1 MAPYWPDGQPAWP
14 EEMPL
19 LETDIA
25 SAPRLS
31 AFAFQ
36 RRFGFD
42 LDLADL
48 SAHLLATE
56 QPTPD
61 LVLPET
67 TWRQRLRGVAATAA
81 ERIRESDTDVV
92 FIPHGAE
99 VVSRILAQVAS
110 TLGRRVL
117 FWESGFFPGHLYLD
131 PQAPHFFR
139 GAARID
145 GLQLSSSPTP
155 RARIFRDRWKA
166 ERQSKYPQNG
176 GNHQALARWLFSDAR
191 PVLLLPGQV
200 PTDAN
205 AVVGLGPFA
214 TLDDIYRRALSSIP
228 SSWRVLY
235 KPHPLAP
242 RDPLAGTP
250 SSDRFLSLDIDIHDA
265 IEASDAVLVHSSN
278 VGLEALLH
286 GKPVLTLGRPI
297 YAGRGLTIDLEH
309 HGGLTASLETAAVSA
324 PPEKAVIAFLDLILD
339 EALLADGDGE
349 MLMRRVEQA
358 APGIAQ
364 PSYLRWYGES
374 VQALVQACS
383 ALHEALRTQVRLDR
397 ALETLSPEHLETL
410 ANRVGLDALEPH
422 RFGGPAVARNRYAPP
437 PMPDLDQ
444 ALGVEAVYS
453 DLRLEDCTDPA
464 MVMASIEEGIIQVFS
479 VPGPSTTPNDSIH
492 AFSEDDLMHLARLVG
507 LPARIGGLTD
517 AEYAPSA
524 SARVW
529 LLITGMEGA
538 EPPQHGPVTFRRWHI
553 PFEAFTLADSAQRP
567 AADLITAPST
577 TKHAVYGPFISLP
590 SGAWRAAWTPP
601 RASNVF
607 QHVQTA
613 VNFVSGKRDALFVEW
628 VEHIDAE
635 QEVVARTLFATGTLD
650 VITRANALYEFR
662 TAWKGRGH
670 RSHPLSI
677 VGFTDLLL
685 CWRGSD
691 SSMRD

>member
-14 EEMPL
+14 DETPL

-48 SAHLLATE
+48 SAHLFATE

-67 TWRQRLRGVAATAA
+67 IWRQKLRGVAATAA
-81 ERIRESDTDVV
+81 ETIRESDADVV
-92 FIPHGAE
+92 FVPHGAE
-99 VVSRILAQVAS
+99 LVSRILAQVAS
-110 TLGRRVL
+110 ILGRRVL

-145 GLQLSSSPTP
+145 GLQPSSSPTA

-166 ERQSKYPQNG
+166 ERRSKYPQNE
-176 GNHQALARWLFSDAR
+176 GNHQALARWLSSDAR

-205 AVVGLGPFA
+205 AVVGLGAFA
-214 TLDDIYRRALSSIP
+214 TLDDMYREALSSIP

-297 YAGRGLTIDLEH
+297 YAGRGLTIDLDQ
-309 HGGLTASLETAAVSA
+309 HGALTALLEATPPSA
-324 PPEKAVIAFLDLILD
+324 PPEKAVMAFLDLVLD
-339 EALLADGDGE
+339 EALIADGDVGA
-349 MLMRRVEQA
+349 LTRRVEQA
-358 APGIAQ
+358 APGVAQ
-364 PSYLRWYGES
+364 PSYLPWYGQS
-374 VQALVQACS
+374 VQALVKACS
-383 ALHEALRTQVRLDR
+383 ALHEGLRTQVRLDR
-397 ALETLSPEHLETL
+397 ALEILSPEHLETL

-422 RFGGPAVARNRYAPP
+422 RFGGPAVARNRYAPRA
-437 PMPDLDQ
+437 MPDLDPV
-444 ALGVEAVYS
+444 LGVEAAYS

-464 MVMASIEEGIIQVFS
+464 RVVASIEEGIVQVFS
-479 VPGPSTTPNDSIH
+479 LPGPSATPDDAIH

-517 AEYAPSA
+517 AEYAPKA
-524 SARVW
+524 SAQIW
-529 LLITGMEGA
+529 LLIMGMEEA
-538 EPPQHGPVTFRRWHI
+538 RPPERGPVAFRHWRI
-553 PFEAFTLADSAQRP
+553 PFDAFTLADDARRP
-567 AADLITAPST
+567 AAGVITAAGT
-577 TKHAVYGPFISLP
+577 TKHAVFGPFICLP
-590 SGAWRAAWTPP
+590 SGAWRAAWNSR
-601 RASNVF
+601 RAPSVF
-607 QHVQTA
+607 RHIQA
-613 VNFVSGKRDALFVEW
+613 AMNFVSRKRKSLFVEW

-635 QEVVARTLFATGTLD
+635 HEVVARTPFAGGTLD

-662 TAWKGRGH
+662 TAWKGGSRQ
-670 RSHPLSI
+670 SHPVSI
-677 VGFTDLLL
+677 VGFNDLLL
-685 CWRGSD
+685 CWRGSV